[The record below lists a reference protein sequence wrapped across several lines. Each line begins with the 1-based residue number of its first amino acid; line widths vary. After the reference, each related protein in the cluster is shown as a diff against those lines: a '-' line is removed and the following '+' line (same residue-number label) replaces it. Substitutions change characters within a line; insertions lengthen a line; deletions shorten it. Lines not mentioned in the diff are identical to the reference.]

1 MILDLTQLQGNKVST
16 ELKDYSMLITAPSGF
31 GKTPFLYEL
40 FGERALFL
48 SFEKSSKGIA
58 GIHSVDVPSYEI
70 LNAYVLQLQ
79 KPEVREKYDVIVLDT
94 LFLFDQLIEQ
104 SINNTYGKE
113 LLSDCL
119 QYNKAYKIV
128 DKRCLEAIKKIQR
141 MNYTMVYV
149 CHPVEKK
156 VKINGVEVSKLEP
169 KVSDRIKDLLIPEI
183 DVRLFCYYDQEGNKV
198 IYTTGTHYFDARVR
212 VGDMDAVV
220 PFDAEI
226 FKRAFE
232 EGIHRRVDRSMLV
245 DKLENKNVV
254 APTSRP
260 YEVVMQEIVALGE
273 EFANL
278 GAIEKANSII
288 FKILGNDDNGNQR
301 TLNNCNED
309 MVGVLEVIIQEL
321 KAFRET
327 L

>member
-1 MILDLTQLQGNKVST
+1 MIVDLTQLQGNKVST

-40 FGERALFL
+40 FGDRALFL

-70 LNAYVLQLQ
+70 LNAYMLQLQ
-79 KPEVREKYDVIVLDT
+79 KPEVREKYDVVVLDT
-94 LFLFDQLIEQ
+94 LFLFDNLIEQ

-128 DKRCLEAIKKIQR
+128 DKRCLDAIKKIQR

-156 VKINGVEVSKLEP
+156 IKVNGKEIVKLEP

-183 DVRLFCYYDQEGNKV
+183 DVRLFCHFDEEGKKV

-212 VGDMDAVV
+212 VGDMEAVV
-220 PFDAEI
+220 PFDAEA
-226 FKRAFE
+226 FKKAFE
-232 EGIHRRVDRSMLV
+232 EGINRRIDSGMLV
-245 DKLENKNVV
+245 DKLEVKNPV
-254 APTSRP
+254 APTPRT
-260 YEVVMQEIVALGE
+260 YEVVMKEVVELGE
-273 EFANL
+273 EFAKA
-278 GAIEKANSII
+278 GVVDKANAII

-301 TLNNCNED
+301 TLANCNED

-321 KAFRET
+321 KAFKET

>member
-1 MILDLTQLQGNKVST
+1 MIVDLTQLQGNKVST

-40 FGERALFL
+40 FGDRALFL

-70 LNAYVLQLQ
+70 LNAYMLQLQ

-94 LFLFDQLIEQ
+94 LFLFDHLIEQ

-128 DKRCLEAIKKIQR
+128 DKRCLDAIKKIQR

-156 VKINGVEVSKLEP
+156 VKVNNTEIVKLEP

-183 DVRLFCYYDQEGNKV
+183 DVRLFCHFDQEGNKV
-198 IYTTGTHYFDARVR
+198 IYTSGTHYFDARVR
-212 VGDMDAVV
+212 VGDMDAVI
-220 PFDAEI
+220 PFDAET
-226 FKRAFE
+226 FKKAFT
-232 EGIHRRVDRSMLV
+232 EGINRRVSADMLV
-245 DKLENKNVV
+245 DKLETKNPV

-260 YEVVMQEIVALGE
+260 YEVVMQEITSLGE
-273 EFANL
+273 EFAKV
-278 GAIEKANSII
+278 GAVEKANAII

-301 TLNNCNED
+301 TLANCNED

-321 KAFRET
+321 RAFKES